1 MNQQGLESFKAPT
14 PSWYALTQHKGAIP
28 GWKDALLQGSSKG
41 VKPEWKGEDF
51 AKDTLMSSSLRKY
64 NSTAVASCLCQCY
77 CCQSGN
83 KTPVLN
89 DTCQSFDSIKA
100 LDHVPTA

>member
-51 AKDTLMSSSLRKY
+51 AKDTLMSSSWRKY
-64 NSTAVASCLCQCY
+64 NSTGSNTGTSRVKG
-77 CCQSGN
+77 GN
-83 KTPVLN
+83 KLDVNAPRVLAPVRRGEG
-89 DTCQSFDSIKA
+89 K
-100 LDHVPTA
+100 